1 MIENAEE
8 LWQRCRRLK
17 KEEEEEDRPVCIIS
31 GLDICL
37 NIVLKMTGR
46 SADC

>member
-1 MIENAEE
+1 MIGNAEE
-8 LWQRCRRLK
+8 LWQRFRRLK
-17 KEEEEEDRPVCIIS
+17 KKKRIERPVCIIS